1 MSAQVHGSD
10 IFFLAFESG
19 RTDVD
24 FRLKSVYRE
33 ITSHDKNGKLLYKN
47 EKSSLKFFFLS
58 TS

>member
-1 MSAQVHGSD
+1 MHGSD